1 MHVEPASL
9 REHVL
14 GDDEA
19 VRDGDDGVR
28 AEVETRLEPLRLQ
41 HRDPQALG
49 GQLGRRR
56 KVLAAP
62 ARGRIGPRENTADVV
77 VRGQPLQDVGAERR
91 GRSDRERAA
100 QRAPRTGCGRSF
112 ARAAR
117 RDSSSV
123 RSMISTPSR

>member
-1 MHVEPASL
+1 MHVQPESL
-9 REHVL
+9 LEHLL

-19 VRDGDDGVR
+19 VRDRDDGVR

-56 KVLAAP
+56 RVLAAP

-91 GRSDRERAA
+91 GRSDRER
-100 QRAPRTGCGRSF
+100 RLNVRRGRLR
-112 ARAAR
+112 ARALR
-117 RDSSSV
+117 R
-123 RSMISTPSR
+123 